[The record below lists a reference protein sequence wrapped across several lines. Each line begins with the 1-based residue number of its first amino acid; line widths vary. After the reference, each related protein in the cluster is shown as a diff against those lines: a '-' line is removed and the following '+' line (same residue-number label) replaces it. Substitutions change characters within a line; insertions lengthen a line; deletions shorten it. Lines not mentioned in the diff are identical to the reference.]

1 MQVKVSLHKE
11 GVEIF
16 SFQLNQP
23 PITPL
28 AITQLPGTG
37 IQVICPPQGE
47 WRLKIC
53 LCRSH
58 QSCLHSAHTIGYEP
72 NLEGS
77 AFSGYMRNYATS
89 FFLHF
94 PIWVYAG
101 RFSCTCQTQRF
112 YQLRVSAGLALGEDF
127 NSIIP

>member
-1 MQVKVSLHKE
+1 MAVSAINSDAAIQASFAGSAANTRKE
-11 GVEIF
+11 LR
-16 SFQLNQP
+16 SPAFQLNQP

-28 AITQLPGTG
+28 AITQLPGTD

-47 WRLKIC
+47 WQLKIC
-53 LCRSH
+53 VCRSH

-77 AFSGYMRNYATS
+77 AFSGYMRNDTTS

-94 PIWVYAG
+94 PI
-101 RFSCTCQTQRF
+101 
-112 YQLRVSAGLALGEDF
+112 
-127 NSIIP
+127 